1 MATSASSWTPSA
13 KWSRTSTHEQ
23 PDKIAQDA
31 RERGYKRLA
40 RDGAGVALER
50 RGVPLRGSVT
60 HSAHAAPHKACLLAP
75 PARDNAY
82 CSAFPPVQAPLSL
95 IAERN
100 TNAYP
105 ATGRAKALPAPLGS
119 PRFSYLNNTC
129 IKYQNPL
136 AGRSA
141 IW

>member
-1 MATSASSWTPSA
+1 MAMSASSWTPSA

-31 RERGYKRLA
+31 RERGYKRVA
-40 RDGAGVALER
+40 RDGARVALER

-60 HSAHAAPHKACLLAP
+60 HSAHAAPHKASPSAP
-75 PARDNAY
+75 PARDNAD
-82 CSAFPPVQAPLSL
+82 CSAFPPVQARPPTHCRTKHECLSSHRQGKS
-95 IAERN
+95 ISC
-100 TNAYP
+100 
-105 ATGRAKALPAPLGS
+105 ALDFAPF
-119 PRFSYLNNTC
+119 PYLNNTC
-129 IKYQNPL
+129 IKSPNPL